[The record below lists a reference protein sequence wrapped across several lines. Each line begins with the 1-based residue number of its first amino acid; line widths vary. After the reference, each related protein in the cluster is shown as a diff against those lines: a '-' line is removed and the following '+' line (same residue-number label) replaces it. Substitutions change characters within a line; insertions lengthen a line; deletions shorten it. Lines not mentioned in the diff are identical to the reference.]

1 MADDYFGMCRKTE
14 KFLNS
19 PLVWGGSSEIFY
31 KFAWRA
37 MLRAFFALAKRI
49 AISA

>member
-1 MADDYFGMCRKTE
+1 MADDYFGMCRKAE
-14 KFLNS
+14 KFLGLS
-19 PLVWGGSSEIFY
+19 LILGVSSEIFG
-31 KFAWRA
+31 KFARRA